1 MTIYEYIELKNH
13 YSNEHMDLKM
23 KILFTT
29 LILMTSLPS
38 IASSIDDTIEMRKE
52 MLSMHARHYC
62 AVSLTD
68 MELSS
73 NLLKAV
79 YNCEQGRRVDLEI
92 ESGEPCAISCMSGLV
107 GLREKIK
114 VNKAKDRI

>member
-1 MTIYEYIELKNH
+1 MFIYFLTNGMAVSSIHAFSKRC
-13 YSNEHMDLKM
+13 SFSFIK
-23 KILFTT
+23 
-29 LILMTSLPS
+29 S